1 LERWHAAVKLRGPAG
16 PERKRRSDR
25 GCRRASAH
33 IVVALAEGLA
43 LIRPR
48 RSIAT
53 IHRTLVTLATVAA
66 ERGWAR
72 RCPTASFRSILAG
85 LDPSMVTL
93 AQDRPVAVAYRDTY
107 ELIWRLR
114 ADSPNAVWQ
123 VDHTGLD
130 ILIRAPGRQPAR
142 PWLTVVLE
150 EYSAPSAVT
159 WSSWAPRPRRTALA
173 LCQAIWPKS
182 VAG

>member
-1 LERWHAAVKLRGPAG
+1 MGAPLSYG
-16 PERKRRSDR
+16 
-25 GCRRASAH
+25 
-33 IVVALAEGLA
+33 VV
-43 LIRPR
+43 
-48 RSIAT
+48 
-53 IHRTLVTLATVAA
+53 
-66 ERGWAR
+66 
-72 RCPTASFRSILAG
+72 RSILAG

-159 WSSWAPRPRRTALA
+159 WSSWAPRPR
-173 LCQAIWPKS
+173 
-182 VAG
+182 